1 MEPPDIRLL
10 KAVIV
15 LAEELNFS
23 RAAERLLI
31 DQSTLSRRIVEIEL
45 LVGSRLF
52 KRNHQAVELTEP
64 GRLFV
69 QEARDALLHA
79 ERAVINAIAASRGA
93 DEVLHLGRSTHAD
106 PYLVTTLLSIQ
117 LPLFPGLKIK
127 QSSHYSHELAHQVA
141 VGKLDMALVIAVP
154 ETPQLNLLVVAD
166 TPIYIAMSSDHP
178 LKGKRELHLEDIG
191 GHDWILPAPHVN
203 PHFHETVQSV
213 KTEKRVAVRDVHHVT
228 SAEEASELI
237 LAHKGVGF
245 LSRGDAWRI
254 ARDGVTMRPLAED
267 RLRLVTKLA
276 TRADNKS
283 RLVSEF
289 VRAVGRKLASTRPA
303 QQARLP
309 LAG

>member
-1 MEPPDIRLL
+1 M
-10 KAVIV
+10 
-15 LAEELNFS
+15 
-23 RAAERLLI
+23 
-31 DQSTLSRRIVEIEL
+31 
-45 LVGSRLF
+45 
-52 KRNHQAVELTEP
+52 
-64 GRLFV
+64 
-69 QEARDALLHA
+69 
-79 ERAVINAIAASRGA
+79 
-93 DEVLHLGRSTHAD
+93 
-106 PYLVTTLLSIQ
+106 
-117 LPLFPGLKIK
+117 
-127 QSSHYSHELAHQVA
+127 
-141 VGKLDMALVIAVP
+141 IAVP
-154 ETPQLNLLVVAD
+154 DTPQLNLLVVAD

-178 LKGKRELHLEDIG
+178 LRGKRELHLEDVG

-254 ARDGVTMRPLAED
+254 ARDGVTMRPLAEE

-303 QQARLP
+303 QLGRLP